1 MAEWALLTLL
11 IAGAWFW
18 IDSIAKRE
26 TALKIGRQLAERCH
40 LQFLDETVA
49 CSRVRFARDSNGR
62 MQLHRT
68 YTFDVSSQG
77 LERMACHLQLRGNQ
91 LVAWHI
97 PPYATQ

>member
-1 MAEWALLTLL
+1 MAEWALLTILVG
-11 IAGAWFW
+11 GAWFW
-18 IDSIAKRE
+18 MDSIAKRE
-26 TALKIGRQLAERCH
+26 TALNIGRQLAERCH

-49 CSRVRFARDSNGR
+49 CSRVGFARDSNGR

>member
-1 MAEWALLTLL
+1 MAETMLLGLL
-11 IAGAWFW
+11 IALAWFW
-18 IDSIAKRE
+18 MDSIAKRE
-26 TALKIGRQLAERCH
+26 IAIKIGRQLAERCH

-49 CSRVRFARDSNGR
+49 CSRLRFARDGNGR
-62 MQLHRT
+62 MQLQRT

-77 LERMACHLQLRGNQ
+77 VERMAAHLQLRGGL

>member
-18 IDSIAKRE
+18 IDSIDKRE

-49 CSRVRFARDSNGR
+49 CSRVGFARDSNGR
-62 MQLHRT
+62 MQFHRT

-77 LERMACHLQLRGNQ
+77 LERMACHLQLRGSQ

-97 PPYATQ
+97 PPYVTQ